1 MYIHLY
7 GVYVFILHFKM
18 SIVVSE
24 TSPRA
29 LLDSALQLSY
39 TLNLLGEEESASQRP
54 APARGPGFILHEV
67 ESVMLK
73 VRADLDC
80 AYVAKELGDGDKDK
94 LPLMM
99 RLRDHIDAVSSIL
112 TGNSVRFAT
121 VDSTTLH
128 ELIDSLAGLNAS
140 VSCSKESICTIQ

>member
-1 MYIHLY
+1 
-7 GVYVFILHFKM
+7 M

-39 TLNLLGEEESASQRP
+39 TLNLMGDDDSAAKASV
-54 APARGPGFILHEV
+54 ASRGPGFILHEV
-67 ESVMLK
+67 EAVLLQ
-73 VRADLDC
+73 VRKDLDI
-80 AYVAKELGDGDKDK
+80 AYQAGSEAP
-94 LPLMM
+94 PLMM
-99 RLRDHIDAVSSIL
+99 RLREHINATSAVL

-128 ELIDSLAGLNAS
+128 ELIDSLSVLNAS
-140 VSCSKESICTIQ
+140 VSCSKETMMCITM

>member
-1 MYIHLY
+1 
-7 GVYVFILHFKM
+7 M

-29 LLDSALQLSY
+29 LLDAVLELSY
-39 TLNLLGEEESASQRP
+39 TLNLTGEDGMPPRP
-54 APARGPGFILHEV
+54 AAERGPGFILHEV
-67 ESVMLK
+67 EK
-73 VRADLDC
+73 VLVQVRKDLDIEYEEP
-80 AYVAKELGDGDKDK
+80 AEK

-99 RLRDHIDAVSSIL
+99 RLRDHIDSTSSVL

-140 VSCSKESICTIQ
+140 VSCQKETVSCTTQ

>member
-1 MYIHLY
+1 
-7 GVYVFILHFKM
+7 M

-39 TLNLLGEEESASQRP
+39 TLNLMGDGDSAEKASVSS
-54 APARGPGFILHEV
+54 RGPGFILHEV
-67 ESVMLK
+67 EAVLLQ
-73 VRADLDC
+73 VRKDLDIEYP
-80 AYVAKELGDGDKDK
+80 AASEATP
-94 LPLMM
+94 PLMM
-99 RLRDHIDAVSSIL
+99 RLREHINATSAVL

-128 ELIDSLAGLNAS
+128 ELIDSLSVLNAS
-140 VSCSKESICTIQ
+140 VSCSKETMMCIIV

>member
-1 MYIHLY
+1 
-7 GVYVFILHFKM
+7 M

-39 TLNLLGEEESASQRP
+39 TLNLLGEDESADQRP
-54 APARGPGFILHEV
+54 VSSRGPGFVLHEV
-67 ESVMLK
+67 EAVMLK
-73 VRADLDC
+73 VRTDLDC
-80 AYVAKELGDGDKDK
+80 PYIPKDLDDDDKDK

-121 VDSTTLH
+121 PDSTTLH

-140 VSCSKESICTIQ
+140 VSCSKESICIIQ

>member
-1 MYIHLY
+1 
-7 GVYVFILHFKM
+7 M

-29 LLDSALQLSY
+29 LLDSVLDLSY
-39 TLNLLGEEESASQRP
+39 TLNLTGEDGEQQRP
-54 APARGPGFILHEV
+54 THDRGPGFILHEV
-67 ESVMLK
+67 EK
-73 VRADLDC
+73 VLLQVRRDLDIPYREP
-80 AYVAKELGDGDKDK
+80 AEPEK

-99 RLRDHIDAVSSIL
+99 RLREHINCTSAVL

-121 VDSTTLH
+121 PDSTTLH

-140 VSCSKESICTIQ
+140 VSCSKETMTCQIQ

>member
-1 MYIHLY
+1 
-7 GVYVFILHFKM
+7 M

-39 TLNLLGEEESASQRP
+39 TLNLMGDGDSAEKASVSS
-54 APARGPGFILHEV
+54 RGPGFILHEV
-67 ESVMLK
+67 ESVLLQ
-73 VRADLDC
+73 VRKDLDI
-80 AYVAKELGDGDKDK
+80 AYPSESESP
-94 LPLMM
+94 PLMM
-99 RLRDHIDAVSSIL
+99 RLREHINATSAVL

-128 ELIDSLAGLNAS
+128 ELIDSLSVLNAS
-140 VSCSKESICTIQ
+140 VSCSKETMMCITM